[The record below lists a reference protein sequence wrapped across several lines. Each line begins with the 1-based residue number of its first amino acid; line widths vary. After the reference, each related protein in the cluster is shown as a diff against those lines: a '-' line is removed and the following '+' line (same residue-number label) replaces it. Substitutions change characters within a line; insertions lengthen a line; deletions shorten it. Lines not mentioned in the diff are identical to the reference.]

1 MRKMKI
7 IIAIALITIMVGSC
21 GKKDTT
27 PSNSHKLA
35 NMKLELSYTGDI
47 NSQSAVFT
55 FLSGDANTNLA
66 SNVVNEKTG
75 VSSSAPFILSNDFS
89 ATGISFY
96 SENKVSYVKVML
108 SISQKPVATV
118 AQDNLAITVKIYY
131 DGKLADSQTFSY
143 DKVFDPISSEI
154 KSIDYQIDVK

>member
-1 MRKMKI
+1 MKNLKI
-7 IIAIALITIMVGSC
+7 ITAIVFITVMVGSC
-21 GKKDTT
+21 GKKDAT

-47 NSQSAVFT
+47 NSQGAVFT
-55 FLSGDANTNLA
+55 CLAADANTNLA
-66 SNVVNEKTG
+66 SNIVNEETG
-75 VSSSAPFILSNDFS
+75 VSSAAPFILSDDFS
-89 ATGISFY
+89 ATGISFH
-96 SENKVSYVKVML
+96 SESKVSYVKIML
-108 SISQKPVATV
+108 SISQKPVATLP
-118 AQDNLAITVKIYY
+118 QDNLAITIKIYY